1 MISGIL
7 RDGTGTD
14 PRGGTTA
21 ESKRARLRYGLRML
35 VVIFVAAAPES
46 LFRRGNE
53 TKNLPGWHP
62 REAAPASHPR

>member
-46 LFRRGNE
+46 LFRRGNT
-53 TKNLPGWHP
+53 TKNLPGRHP
-62 REAAPASHPR
+62 PEAAPASRPR

>member
-7 RDGTGTD
+7 RDGTD
-14 PRGGTTA
+14 ADSRGGMTA
-21 ESKRARLRYGLRML
+21 ESKRSRLRCGLRML

-53 TKNLPGWHP
+53 T
-62 REAAPASHPR
+62 